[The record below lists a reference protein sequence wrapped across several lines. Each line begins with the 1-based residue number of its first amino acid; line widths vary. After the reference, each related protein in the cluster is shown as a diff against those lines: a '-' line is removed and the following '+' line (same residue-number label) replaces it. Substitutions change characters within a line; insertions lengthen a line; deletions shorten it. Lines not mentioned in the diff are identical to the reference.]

1 MNSKFSL
8 IILQLYL
15 FISLFSLILS
25 ESKDLTLNKTVHG
38 VIYKDNSFNYYKLK
52 LPSTIKKNKLILVFT
67 VKESRQ
73 GLSEGEDLFSDPDIH
88 ISKKNFPKDKDDS
101 QWYSQKYGNDI
112 LTIPADEVGP
122 NEVFYISMFCEFKCR
137 YELNSYLAKEV
148 ELEIGKITSVTLS
161 KLSSVSYFLM

>member
-25 ESKDLTLNKTVHG
+25 ESKDLALNKTVHG
-38 VIYKDNSFNYYKLK
+38 VIYKDNSFNYYKLI

-73 GLSEGEDLFSDPDIH
+73 GLSEGEDLFSDPDIQTTLNG
-88 ISKKNFPKDKDDS
+88 IVKNMEMI
-101 QWYSQKYGNDI
+101 Y
-112 LTIPADEVGP
+112 
-122 NEVFYISMFCEFKCR
+122 
-137 YELNSYLAKEV
+137 
-148 ELEIGKITSVTLS
+148 
-161 KLSSVSYFLM
+161 